1 VSTTK
6 KVLRTIV
13 VLGLIGALAAV
24 GAFSA
29 FSSQTENPNNQI
41 TAGTVSLTDNDS
53 GSALYNVSNAKPDT
67 AYERCIEVSYGGSLP
82 AEVKMYRSSGTLGT
96 LAGHVTVKVE
106 AGTQTTPS
114 FPDCTGF
121 TPAAG
126 PALYDNLLS
135 TFPTAWAG
143 GLAAVPAGD
152 ADWDQNEKLVYR
164 VTLTMDSDAG
174 NQNQSVGMHTLRW
187 EARNL

>member
-6 KVLRTIV
+6 KVLRTVV
-13 VLGLIGALAAV
+13 VLGLIGAFAAV

-29 FSSQTENPNNQI
+29 FSSQTENPNNQL
-41 TAGTVSLTDNDS
+41 TAGTVELSDNDS

-82 AEVKMYRSSGTLGT
+82 AEVRMYRSSGTLGA

-106 AGTQTTPS
+106 AGTQTSPS
-114 FPDCTGF
+114 FPGCTGF

-126 PALYDNLLS
+126 PALYNNLLS
-135 TFPTAWAG
+135 TLPTGWTG

-174 NQNQSVGMHTLRW
+174 NQNQSVGTHTLRW